1 MEEMSAIIVAFITGV
16 LGPVIVMT
24 IKYFIDKK
32 SKKKDMIAD
41 ACEVSGSVTLKLDE
55 IKEEYGADRV
65 WIAQFHNGGHFYP
78 TGKSIAKFSV
88 FYETVE
94 VGVSSIQSNLQNI
107 PVNLFSKSINHLLKD
122 DLICIP
128 DFKDETQATY
138 GLKYFAE
145 DNGTKSQYLFSIRSI
160 DGKFIG
166 VFSLDYTRR
175 KTRLTKEDII
185 DLEIS
190 AGSLGGVLMNHL
202 TR

>member
-1 MEEMSAIIVAFITGV
+1 MSAIIVAFITGV
-16 LGPVIVMT
+16 LGPVLVMVV
-24 IKYFIDKK
+24 KHFIDKK
-32 SKKKDMIAD
+32 SKKKDMVAD
-41 ACEVSGSVTLKLDE
+41 ACEVSSSVVVKLDE
-55 IKEEYGADRV
+55 IKEEYSADRV

-94 VGVSSIQSNLQNI
+94 AGASSIQSNLQNI
-107 PVNLFSKSINHLLKD
+107 PVNLFSKSINYLLKD
-122 DLICIP
+122 EMIRIA
-128 DFKDETQATY
+128 DFKDETLATY

-166 VFSLDYTRR
+166 FMSVDYTKK
-175 KTRLTKEDII
+175 KTKLSDQDIV
-185 DLEIS
+185 DLEIV
-190 AGSLGGVLMNHL
+190 AGTLGGVLMNHL

>member
-1 MEEMSAIIVAFITGV
+1 MSAIIVAFITGV
-16 LGPVIVMT
+16 LGPVLIMVV
-24 IKYFIDKK
+24 KHFIDKK

-41 ACEVSGSVTLKLDE
+41 ACEVSSAVVLKLDE
-55 IKEEYGADRV
+55 IKEEYSADRV

-94 VGVSSIQSNLQNI
+94 AGASSIQTNLQNI
-107 PVNLFSKSINHLLKD
+107 PVNLFSKSINYLLKD
-122 DLICIP
+122 EMIRIA
-128 DFKDETQATY
+128 DFKDETLATY

-145 DNGTKSQYLFSIRSI
+145 ENGTKSQYLFSIRSL

-166 VFSLDYTRR
+166 FMSVDYTKK
-175 KTRLTKEDII
+175 KTRLTDQDII
-185 DLEIS
+185 DLEIV
-190 AGSLGGVLMNHL
+190 AGTLGGVLMNHL

>member
-1 MEEMSAIIVAFITGV
+1 MSAIIVAFITGV
-16 LGPVIVMT
+16 LGPVLVMVV
-24 IKYFIDKK
+24 KHFIDKK

-41 ACEVSGSVTLKLDE
+41 ACEVSSAVVLKLDE
-55 IKEEYGADRV
+55 IKEEYSADRV

-94 VGVSSIQSNLQNI
+94 AGASSIQSNLQNI
-107 PVNLFSKSINHLLKD
+107 PVNLFSKSINYLLKD
-122 DLICIP
+122 EMIRIA
-128 DFKDETQATY
+128 DFKDETLATY

-145 DNGTKSQYLFSIRSI
+145 DNGTKSQYLFSIRSL

-166 VFSLDYTRR
+166 FMSVDYTKK
-175 KTRLTKEDII
+175 KTRLNDQDIV
-185 DLEIS
+185 DLEIV
-190 AGSLGGVLMNHL
+190 AGTLGGVLMNHL

>member
-1 MEEMSAIIVAFITGV
+1 MKDFSAIIVAFITGV
-16 LGPVIVMT
+16 LGPVLIMV
-24 IKYFIDKK
+24 IKYIIDKK

-41 ACEVSGSVTLKLDE
+41 ACEVSGAVVNKIDE
-55 IKEEYGADRV
+55 IKEEYRADRV
-65 WIAQFHNGGHFYP
+65 WVAQFHNGGHFYP

-94 VGVSSIQSNLQNI
+94 VGTSSIQSNLQNI

-122 DLICIP
+122 ELICIP
-128 DFKDETQATY
+128 DFKDDTAATY

-145 DNGTKSQYLFSIRSI
+145 DNGTKSQYLFAIRSI

-166 VFSLDYTRR
+166 ILSVDYANKRT
-175 KTRLTKEDII
+175 KLTDQNVI
-185 DLEIS
+185 DLEIDAS
-190 AGSLGGVLMNHL
+190 ALGGVLMNHL

>member
-1 MEEMSAIIVAFITGV
+1 MEETSAIIVAFITGV
-16 LGPVIVMT
+16 LGPVIVMVV
-24 IKYFIDKK
+24 KHFIDKK

-41 ACEVSGSVTLKLDE
+41 ACEVSGNVVIKLDE

-94 VGVSSIQSNLQNI
+94 VGVSSIQANLQNI
-107 PVNLFSKSINHLLKD
+107 PVNLFSKSINHLLKE
-122 DLICIP
+122 DLICIA
-128 DFKDETQATY
+128 DFKDESNATY

-145 DNGTKSQYLFSIRSI
+145 DNGTKSQYLFSIRSL

-166 VFSLDYTRR
+166 VISLDYTKR
-175 KTRLTKEDII
+175 KTKLTGQDII
-185 DLEIS
+185 DLEIA

>member
-1 MEEMSAIIVAFITGV
+1 MSAIIVAFITGV
-16 LGPVIVMT
+16 LGPVLIMVV
-24 IKYFIDKK
+24 KYFIDKK

-41 ACEVSGSVTLKLDE
+41 ACEVSNAVVLKLDE
-55 IKEEYGADRV
+55 IKEEYSADRV

-94 VGVSSIQSNLQNI
+94 AGASSIQSNLQNI
-107 PVNLFSKSINHLLKD
+107 PVNLFSKSINYLLKD
-122 DLICIP
+122 EMIRIA
-128 DFKDETQATY
+128 DFKDETLATY

-145 DNGTKSQYLFSIRSI
+145 DNGTKSQYLFSIRSL

-166 VFSLDYTRR
+166 FMSVDYTKK
-175 KTRLTKEDII
+175 KTKLTDQDIV
-185 DLEIS
+185 DLEIVS
-190 AGSLGGVLMNHL
+190 GTLGGVLMNHL

>member
-1 MEEMSAIIVAFITGV
+1 MSAIIVAFITGV
-16 LGPVIVMT
+16 LGPVLIMVV
-24 IKYFIDKK
+24 KYFIDKK

-41 ACEVSGSVTLKLDE
+41 ACEVSNAVVLKLDE
-55 IKEEYGADRV
+55 IKEEYSADRV

-94 VGVSSIQSNLQNI
+94 AGASSIQSNLQNI
-107 PVNLFSKSINHLLKD
+107 PVNLFSKSINYLLKD
-122 DLICIP
+122 EMIRIA
-128 DFKDETQATY
+128 DFKDETLATY

-145 DNGTKSQYLFSIRSI
+145 DNGTKSQYLFSIRSL

-166 VFSLDYTRR
+166 FMSVDYTKK
-175 KTRLTKEDII
+175 KTKLTDQDIV
-185 DLEIS
+185 DLEIV
-190 AGSLGGVLMNHL
+190 AGTLGGVLMNHL

>member
-1 MEEMSAIIVAFITGV
+1 MADFSAIAVAFITGV
-16 LGPVIVMT
+16 LGPVLVMV

-41 ACEVSGSVTLKLDE
+41 ACEVSGAVVTKIDE
-55 IKEEYGADRV
+55 IKEEHGADRV
-65 WIAQFHNGGHFYP
+65 WVAQFHNGGHFYP

-94 VGVSSIQSNLQNI
+94 VGATSIQSNLQNI

-122 DLICIP
+122 ELICIP
-128 DFKDETQATY
+128 DFKDETMATY

-145 DNGTKSQYLFSIRSI
+145 DNGTKSQYLFAIRSI

-166 VFSLDYTRR
+166 VLSVDYTKK
-175 KTRLTKEDII
+175 KTKLTNQNII
-185 DLEIS
+185 DLEIDAS
-190 AGSLGGVLMNHL
+190 SLGGVLMNHL

>member
-1 MEEMSAIIVAFITGV
+1 MSAIIVAFITGV
-16 LGPVIVMT
+16 LGPVLIMVV
-24 IKYFIDKK
+24 KYFIDKK

-41 ACEVSGSVTLKLDE
+41 ACEVSNAVVLKLDE
-55 IKEEYGADRV
+55 IKEEYSADRV

-94 VGVSSIQSNLQNI
+94 AGASSIRSNLQNI
-107 PVNLFSKSINHLLKD
+107 PVNLFSKSINYLLKD
-122 DLICIP
+122 EMIRIA
-128 DFKDETQATY
+128 DFKDETLATY

-145 DNGTKSQYLFSIRSI
+145 DNGTKSQYLFSIRSS

-166 VFSLDYTRR
+166 FMTVDYTKK
-175 KTRLTKEDII
+175 KTKLTDQDIV
-185 DLEIS
+185 DLEIV
-190 AGSLGGVLMNHL
+190 AGTLGGVLMNHL

>member
-1 MEEMSAIIVAFITGV
+1 MQEMSAIIVAFITGV
-16 LGPVIVMT
+16 LGPVLIMVV
-24 IKYFIDKK
+24 KHFIDKK

-41 ACEVSGSVTLKLDE
+41 ACEVSSAVVLKLDE
-55 IKEEYGADRV
+55 IKEEYSADRV

-94 VGVSSIQSNLQNI
+94 AGASSIQTNLQNI
-107 PVNLFSKSINHLLKD
+107 PVNLFSKSINYLLKD
-122 DLICIP
+122 EMIRIA
-128 DFKDETQATY
+128 DFKDETLATY

-145 DNGTKSQYLFSIRSI
+145 ENGTKSQYLFSIRSL

-166 VFSLDYTRR
+166 FMSVDYTKK
-175 KTRLTKEDII
+175 KTRLTDQDII
-185 DLEIS
+185 DLEIV
-190 AGSLGGVLMNHL
+190 AGTLGGVLMNHL

>member
-1 MEEMSAIIVAFITGV
+1 MKDFSAIIVAFITGV
-16 LGPVIVMT
+16 LGPVLIMV
-24 IKYFIDKK
+24 IKYIIDKK

-41 ACEVSGSVTLKLDE
+41 ACEVSGAVVNKIDE
-55 IKEEYGADRV
+55 IKEEYRADRV
-65 WIAQFHNGGHFYP
+65 WVAQFHNGGHFYP

-94 VGVSSIQSNLQNI
+94 VGTSSIQSNLQNI

-122 DLICIP
+122 ELICIP
-128 DFKDETQATY
+128 DFKDDTTATY

-145 DNGTKSQYLFSIRSI
+145 DNGTKSQYLFAIRSI

-166 VFSLDYTRR
+166 ILSVDYANKRT
-175 KTRLTKEDII
+175 KLTDQNVI
-185 DLEIS
+185 DLEIDAS
-190 AGSLGGVLMNHL
+190 ALGGVLMNHL

>member
-1 MEEMSAIIVAFITGV
+1 MSTIIVAFITGV
-16 LGPVIVMT
+16 LGPVLVMVV
-24 IKYFIDKK
+24 KHFIDKK

-41 ACEVSGSVTLKLDE
+41 ACEVSSAVVLKLDE
-55 IKEEYGADRV
+55 IKEEYSADRV

-94 VGVSSIQSNLQNI
+94 AGASSIQTNLQNI
-107 PVNLFSKSINHLLKD
+107 PVNLFSKSINYLLKD
-122 DLICIP
+122 EMIRIA
-128 DFKDETQATY
+128 DFKDETLATY

-145 DNGTKSQYLFSIRSI
+145 ENGTKSQYLFSIRSL

-166 VFSLDYTRR
+166 FMSVDYTKK
-175 KTRLTKEDII
+175 KTRLTDQDII
-185 DLEIS
+185 DLEIV
-190 AGSLGGVLMNHL
+190 AGTLGGVLMNHL

>member
-1 MEEMSAIIVAFITGV
+1 MSAIIVAFITGV
-16 LGPVIVMT
+16 LGPVLVMVV
-24 IKYFIDKK
+24 KHFIDKK

-41 ACEVSGSVTLKLDE
+41 ACEVSNAVVLKLDE
-55 IKEEYGADRV
+55 IKEEYAADRV

-94 VGVSSIQSNLQNI
+94 AGASSIQSNLQNI
-107 PVNLFSKSINHLLKD
+107 PVNLFSKSINYLLKD
-122 DLICIP
+122 EMIRIA
-128 DFKDETQATY
+128 DFKDETLATY

-145 DNGTKSQYLFSIRSI
+145 DNGTKSQYLFSIRSL

-166 VFSLDYTRR
+166 FMSVDYTKK
-175 KTRLTKEDII
+175 KTRLTDQDIV
-185 DLEIS
+185 DLEIV
-190 AGSLGGVLMNHL
+190 AGTLGGVLMNHL

>member
-1 MEEMSAIIVAFITGV
+1 MSAIIVAFITGV
-16 LGPVIVMT
+16 LGPVLIIVV
-24 IKYFIDKK
+24 KHFIDKK

-41 ACEVSGSVTLKLDE
+41 ACEVSSAVVLKLDE
-55 IKEEYGADRV
+55 IKEEYSADRV

-94 VGVSSIQSNLQNI
+94 AGASSIQTNLQNI
-107 PVNLFSKSINHLLKD
+107 PVNLFSKSINYLLKD
-122 DLICIP
+122 EMIRIA
-128 DFKDETQATY
+128 DFKDETLATY

-145 DNGTKSQYLFSIRSI
+145 ENGTKSQYLFSIRSL

-166 VFSLDYTRR
+166 FMSVDYTKK
-175 KTRLTKEDII
+175 KTRLTDQDII
-185 DLEIS
+185 DLEIV
-190 AGSLGGVLMNHL
+190 AGTLGGVLMNHL

>member
-1 MEEMSAIIVAFITGV
+1 MVV
-16 LGPVIVMT
+16 
-24 IKYFIDKK
+24 KHFIDKK

-41 ACEVSGSVTLKLDE
+41 ACEVSSAVVLKLDE
-55 IKEEYGADRV
+55 IKEEYSADRV

-94 VGVSSIQSNLQNI
+94 AGASSIQTNLQNI
-107 PVNLFSKSINHLLKD
+107 PVNLFSKSINYLLKD
-122 DLICIP
+122 EMIRIA
-128 DFKDETQATY
+128 DFKDETLATY

-145 DNGTKSQYLFSIRSI
+145 ENGTKSQYLFSIRSL

-166 VFSLDYTRR
+166 FMSVDYTKK
-175 KTRLTKEDII
+175 KTRLTDQDII
-185 DLEIS
+185 DLEIV
-190 AGSLGGVLMNHL
+190 AGTLGGVLMNHL

>member
-1 MEEMSAIIVAFITGV
+1 MSTIIVAFITGV
-16 LGPVIVMT
+16 LGPVLVMVV
-24 IKYFIDKK
+24 KHFIDKK

-41 ACEVSGSVTLKLDE
+41 ACEVSSAVVLKLDE
-55 IKEEYGADRV
+55 IKEEYSADRV

-94 VGVSSIQSNLQNI
+94 AGASSIQTNLQNI
-107 PVNLFSKSINHLLKD
+107 PVNLFSKSINYLLKD
-122 DLICIP
+122 EMIRIA
-128 DFKDETQATY
+128 DFKDETLATY

-145 DNGTKSQYLFSIRSI
+145 DNGTKSQYLFSIRSL

-166 VFSLDYTRR
+166 FMSVDYTKK
-175 KTRLTKEDII
+175 KTRLTDQDII
-185 DLEIS
+185 DLEIV
-190 AGSLGGVLMNHL
+190 AGTLGGVLMNHL

>member
-1 MEEMSAIIVAFITGV
+1 MSAIIVAFITGV
-16 LGPVIVMT
+16 LGPVLIMVV
-24 IKYFIDKK
+24 KHFIDKK

-41 ACEVSGSVTLKLDE
+41 ACEVSNAVVLKLDE
-55 IKEEYGADRV
+55 IKEEYSADRV

-94 VGVSSIQSNLQNI
+94 AGASSIQSNLQNI
-107 PVNLFSKSINHLLKD
+107 PVNLFSKSINYLLKD
-122 DLICIP
+122 EMIRIA
-128 DFKDETQATY
+128 DFKDETLATY

-145 DNGTKSQYLFSIRSI
+145 DNSTKSQYLFSIRSL

-166 VFSLDYTRR
+166 FMSVDYTKK
-175 KTRLTKEDII
+175 KTRLTDQDIV
-185 DLEIS
+185 DLEIV
-190 AGSLGGVLMNHL
+190 AGTLGGVLMNHL

>member
-1 MEEMSAIIVAFITGV
+1 MQEMSAIIVAFITGV
-16 LGPVIVMT
+16 LGPVLIMVV
-24 IKYFIDKK
+24 KYFIDKK

-41 ACEVSGSVTLKLDE
+41 ACEVSNAVVLKLDE
-55 IKEEYGADRV
+55 IKEEYSADRV

-94 VGVSSIQSNLQNI
+94 AGASSIQSNLQNI
-107 PVNLFSKSINHLLKD
+107 PVNLFSKSINYLLKD
-122 DLICIP
+122 EMIRIA
-128 DFKDETQATY
+128 DFKDETLATY

-145 DNGTKSQYLFSIRSI
+145 DNGTKSQYLFSIRSL

-166 VFSLDYTRR
+166 FMSVDYTKK
-175 KTRLTKEDII
+175 KTKLTDQDIV
-185 DLEIS
+185 DLEIV
-190 AGSLGGVLMNHL
+190 AGTLGGVLMNHL

>member
-1 MEEMSAIIVAFITGV
+1 MSAIIVAFITGV
-16 LGPVIVMT
+16 LGPVLVMVV
-24 IKYFIDKK
+24 KHFIDKK

-41 ACEVSGSVTLKLDE
+41 ACEVSNAVVLKLDE
-55 IKEEYGADRV
+55 IKEEYSADRV

-94 VGVSSIQSNLQNI
+94 AGASSIQSNLQNI
-107 PVNLFSKSINHLLKD
+107 PVNLFSKSINYLLKD
-122 DLICIP
+122 EMIRIA
-128 DFKDETQATY
+128 DFKDETLATY

-145 DNGTKSQYLFSIRSI
+145 DNGTKSQYLFSIRSL

-166 VFSLDYTRR
+166 FMSVDYTKK
-175 KTRLTKEDII
+175 KTKLTDQDIV
-185 DLEIS
+185 DLEIV
-190 AGSLGGVLMNHL
+190 AGTLGGVLMNHL

>member
-1 MEEMSAIIVAFITGV
+1 MEETSAIIVAFITGV
-16 LGPVIVMT
+16 LGPVIVMAA
-24 IKYFIDKK
+24 KHFIDKK
-32 SKKKDMIAD
+32 SKKRDMIAD
-41 ACEVSGSVTLKLDE
+41 ACEVSGAVTLKLDE
-55 IKEEYGADRV
+55 IREEYGADRV

-94 VGVSSIQSNLQNI
+94 VGASSIQTNLQNI
-107 PVNLFSKSINHLLKD
+107 PVNLFSKSINHLLKE

-128 DFKDETQATY
+128 DFQDETLATH

-160 DGKFIG
+160 EGKFIG
-166 VFSLDYTRR
+166 LFSVDYTRK
-175 KTRLTKEDII
+175 KTKLTDADIV

-190 AGSLGGVLMNHL
+190 AGALGGVLMVHL
-202 TR
+202 NR

>member
-24 IKYFIDKK
+24 IKHFIDKK

-41 ACEVSGSVTLKLDE
+41 ACEVSGAVTLKLDE

-65 WIAQFHNGGHFYP
+65 WVAQFHNGGHFYP

-128 DFKDETQATY
+128 DFKDETQATH

-166 VFSLDYTRR
+166 VISLDYTRR
-175 KTRLTKEDII
+175 KTKLTNTDIV

-190 AGSLGGVLMNHL
+190 ASALGGVLMNHL

>member
-1 MEEMSAIIVAFITGV
+1 MSAIIVAFITGV
-16 LGPVIVMT
+16 LGPVLIMVV
-24 IKYFIDKK
+24 KHFIDKK

-41 ACEVSGSVTLKLDE
+41 ACEVSSAVVLKLDE
-55 IKEEYGADRV
+55 IKEEYSADRV

-94 VGVSSIQSNLQNI
+94 AGASSIQTNLQNI
-107 PVNLFSKSINHLLKD
+107 PVNLFSKSINYLLKD
-122 DLICIP
+122 EMIRIA
-128 DFKDETQATY
+128 DFKDETLATY

-145 DNGTKSQYLFSIRSI
+145 DNGTKSQYLFSIRSL

-166 VFSLDYTRR
+166 FMSVDYTKK
-175 KTRLTKEDII
+175 KTRLTDQDII
-185 DLEIS
+185 DLEIV
-190 AGSLGGVLMNHL
+190 AGTLGGVLMNHL

>member
-1 MEEMSAIIVAFITGV
+1 MSAIIVAFITGV
-16 LGPVIVMT
+16 LGPVLVMVV
-24 IKYFIDKK
+24 KHFIDKK

-41 ACEVSGSVTLKLDE
+41 ACEVSNAVVLKLDE
-55 IKEEYGADRV
+55 IKEEYSADRV

-94 VGVSSIQSNLQNI
+94 AGASSIQSNLQNI
-107 PVNLFSKSINHLLKD
+107 PVNLFSKSINYLLKD
-122 DLICIP
+122 EMIRIA
-128 DFKDETQATY
+128 DFKDETLATY

-145 DNGTKSQYLFSIRSI
+145 DNGTKSQYLFSIRSL

-166 VFSLDYTRR
+166 FMSVDYTKK
-175 KTRLTKEDII
+175 KTRLTDQDIV
-185 DLEIS
+185 DLEIV
-190 AGSLGGVLMNHL
+190 AGTLGGVLMNHL